1 MNSSIPGLTDIT
13 EEENEDGSSTFHFDV
28 EDDKVDE
35 FFSTFGLETNDTAG
49 FQRVVNE
56 SLSRMLDAYEN
67 NEISIKSSLNE
78 CIESVVEHPSHYRSD
93 SGFEAIDVIEAWN
106 LGFNLGNALKYISRA
121 GLKDKNREIED
132 LEKAQWYLNREIER
146 IKKSK

>member
-13 EEENEDGSSTFHFDV
+13 EVENEDGSSTFHFDV
-28 EDDKVDE
+28 EDDKVVE

-49 FQRVVNE
+49 FQRVVTNA
-56 SLSRMLDAYEN
+56 LAAMLDKHEC
-67 NEISIKSSLNE
+67 KSSGV
-78 CIESVVEHPSHYRSD
+78 ISHPSHYRSD

-146 IKKSK
+146 IRKSK

>member
-13 EEENEDGSSTFHFDV
+13 EEENEDGSSTFHFDI

-35 FFSTFGLETNDTAG
+35 FFSTFGLKTNDTAG
-49 FQRVVNE
+49 FQRVVTNA
-56 SLSRMLDAYEN
+56 LAAMLDKYER
-67 NEISIKSSLNE
+67 KSSGV
-78 CIESVVEHPSHYRSD
+78 ISHPSHYRSD

-146 IKKSK
+146 IRSAK

>member
-13 EEENEDGSSTFHFDV
+13 EEKNEDGSSTFHFDI

-35 FFSTFGLETNDTAG
+35 FFSTFGLKTNDTAG

-56 SLSRMLDAYEN
+56 SLERLLDSYEN
-67 NEISIKSSLNE
+67 NEN
-78 CIESVVEHPSHYRSD
+78 VVEHPSHYRSD

-106 LGFNLGNALKYISRA
+106 LGFNLGNTLKYISRA
-121 GLKDKNREIED
+121 GLKDKNHEIED
-132 LEKAQWYLNREIER
+132 LEKAQWYLNREIKR
-146 IKKSK
+146 VRSAK

>member
-1 MNSSIPGLTDIT
+1 MNSSIPGLNDIT
-13 EEENEDGSSTFHFDV
+13 EEKNEDGSSTFQFDV
-28 EDDKVDE
+28 EDDKVDV
-35 FFSTFGLETNDTAG
+35 FFSAFGLETNDTAG
-49 FQRVVNE
+49 FQSVVTNA
-56 SLSRMLDAYEN
+56 LAAMLDKYER
-67 NEISIKSSLNE
+67 KSSGV
-78 CIESVVEHPSHYRSD
+78 ISHPSHYRSD

-146 IKKSK
+146 IRSAK

>member
-1 MNSSIPGLTDIT
+1 MNSSIPGLNDIT
-13 EEENEDGSSTFHFDV
+13 EEKNEDGSSTFHFDV

-146 IKKSK
+146 IRSAK

>member
-1 MNSSIPGLTDIT
+1 
-13 EEENEDGSSTFHFDV
+13 
-28 EDDKVDE
+28 
-35 FFSTFGLETNDTAG
+35 
-49 FQRVVNE
+49 
-56 SLSRMLDAYEN
+56 MLDAYEN

-146 IKKSK
+146 IRSAK

>member
-146 IKKSK
+146 IRSAK

>member
-13 EEENEDGSSTFHFDV
+13 EEKNEDGSSTFHFDI

-35 FFSTFGLETNDTAG
+35 FFSTFGLKTNDTAG

-56 SLSRMLDAYEN
+56 SLERLLDSYEN
-67 NEISIKSSLNE
+67 N
-78 CIESVVEHPSHYRSD
+78 ESVVEHPSHYRSD

-106 LGFNLGNALKYISRA
+106 LGFNLGNTLKYISRA

-146 IKKSK
+146 IRRAK

>member
-1 MNSSIPGLTDIT
+1 MNSSIPGLTDII
-13 EEENEDGSSTFHFDV
+13 EEKNEDGSSTFHFDI

-35 FFSTFGLETNDTAG
+35 FFSTFGLKTNDTAG

-56 SLSRMLDAYEN
+56 SLERLLDSYEN
-67 NEISIKSSLNE
+67 NE
-78 CIESVVEHPSHYRSD
+78 SVIEHPSHYRSD

-106 LGFNLGNALKYISRA
+106 LGFNLGNTLKYISRA
-121 GLKDKNREIED
+121 GLKDKNHEIED

-146 IKKSK
+146 IRSAK

>member
-1 MNSSIPGLTDIT
+1 MNSSIPGLTDII
-13 EEENEDGSSTFHFDV
+13 EEKNEDGSSTFHFDI

-35 FFSTFGLETNDTAG
+35 FFSTFGLKTNDTAG

-56 SLSRMLDAYEN
+56 SLERLLDSYEN
-67 NEISIKSSLNE
+67 N
-78 CIESVVEHPSHYRSD
+78 ESVVEHPSHYRSD

-106 LGFNLGNALKYISRA
+106 LGFNLGNTLKYISRA
-121 GLKDKNREIED
+121 GLKNKNREIED

-146 IKKSK
+146 IRSAK

>member
-1 MNSSIPGLTDIT
+1 MNSTIPGLNDIT
-13 EEENEDGSSTFHFDV
+13 EEKNEDGSSTFHFDV

-35 FFSTFGLETNDTAG
+35 FFSAFGLETNDTAG
-49 FQRVVNE
+49 FQSVVTNA
-56 SLSRMLDAYEN
+56 LAAMLDKYEC
-67 NEISIKSSLNE
+67 KSSGV
-78 CIESVVEHPSHYRSD
+78 ISHPSHYRSD

-146 IKKSK
+146 IRSAK

>member
-13 EEENEDGSSTFHFDV
+13 EEKNEDGSSTFHFDI

-35 FFSTFGLETNDTAG
+35 FFSTFGLKTNDTAG

-56 SLSRMLDAYEN
+56 SLKRLLDSYEN
-67 NEISIKSSLNE
+67 AEISMNRSLNE
-78 CIESVVEHPSHYRSD
+78 YAESVIEHPSHYRSD

-106 LGFNLGNALKYISRA
+106 LGFNLGNTLKYISRA

-132 LEKAQWYLNREIER
+132 LEKAQWYLNREIKR
-146 IKKSK
+146 VRSAK